1 MSTAA
6 RPQVSRQSRFAGC
19 LLGGAVGDALG
30 YPIEFLGEPSI
41 RSQYGPAGIQT
52 LPRPALI
59 SDDTQMTLFTAAGQI
74 YALSRGRAAAAP
86 DLFLAYCEWLGT
98 QGDTSRMDDP
108 DNPRIFLYHRRELHA
123 CRAPGNTCLA
133 ALRTSPHGGTPEQPV
148 NNSKGCGGVMRV
160 APIGLAGAAQ
170 TDRAYALRLAA
181 EAAALTH
188 GHPYGFLSA
197 ALLAA
202 IIQDALD
209 APAGSRLETIVRQAA
224 GEVRRLFSAWAE
236 TEPLCGTAE
245 AAAALALD
253 AGCSDLDGVH
263 RFGEGWIGEEALYIA
278 IFAAVRH
285 QDDFGAAI
293 RCAVNHRGD
302 SDSTG
307 SIAGNILGAW
317 LGEEAVAAAFSL
329 DDLELSSLI
338 RDVALQL
345 EAVSRPKP
353 QPTPD
358 MEQTGNPFRSP
369 FSSTASTASAA
380 PARPEVSF
388 RGMRPEMAEPVPDYR
403 PGSTV
408 FGDWTVREALGA
420 GSFGSVYRLEKEGYG
435 FVTASAL
442 KVIRVPQS
450 PSDIRA
456 VLSEGLDEQSA
467 TAYFQGLVD
476 EIAREISVM
485 AALKSHPNIVSYEDH
500 RVLPHAGSIGWD
512 IQIRME
518 LLTSLNDYLR
528 AHPFTPQD
536 VRELGLQLSSALEF
550 CETKQ
555 LIHRDIKPENIF
567 VSESGQFKLGDFG
580 VARTAEKTTGGLSKK
595 GTEAYM
601 APEVYL
607 GRPYGPSVD
616 LYSLG
621 LVLYRLCNHNRLP
634 LFPAWPEPITFQSR
648 EQALSRRMQ
657 GVPLP
662 PPDQADPALAAVILR
677 ACAYD
682 PKDRYHTAAELRQAL
697 ASPPAPPA
705 SPDPPRFFTSPQP
718 ARPEIDFDKTAYVL
732 PGQNPPPKPSPEPPR
747 FTPPQPAWSE
757 IDFDKTAYVLPGRK
771 TPPPETPPE
780 PEKPKPVEPEKPK
793 PQEPE
798 APDIEPGP
806 DGFVGRAEYRA
817 SVQTL
822 TYRRNPDAKTAA
834 VLETLSGEGKAVLW
848 VTKKFAE
855 CCGSNPL
862 TVSLTSGAF
871 WSISG
876 PAATAWLTKLL
887 TVGSTVVIHCRYP
900 GFPRYQEEITLH
912 LVEPKLMQASNALL
926 DGVAN
931 LVYVYGSGGKCSC
944 QMRQLANFRPAPG
957 IINAFSGGNPFLS
970 LRNDV
975 CVEHPIWVTT
985 AISQLKTALQIP
997 LPGSGGTITI
1007 PVLNKTGE
1015 SGVPLAVTRLQ
1026 REFTVHGRTE
1036 LLPTGVWYQVILDV
1050 QSPVYAI
1057 WDRAAHQVI
1066 WAEDPAAFQHSDSH
1080 VSPDDVPE
1088 LQKTGGGGTTSG
1100 PANPFYRFAVQK

>member
-6 RPQVSRQSRFAGC
+6 RPTVSRRSCFAGC

-41 RSQYGPAGIQT
+41 RSQYGPAGIQA

-98 QGDTSRMDDP
+98 QGDTSRMNDP
-108 DNPRIFLYHRRELHA
+108 ANPRIFLYHRRELHA

-160 APIGLAGAAQ
+160 APIGLAGAALA
-170 TDRAYALRLAA
+170 DRAYALRLAA

-209 APAGSRLETIVRQAA
+209 APAGSRLETVIRQAA
-224 GEVRRLFSAWAE
+224 SEVRRLFSAWAE

-245 AAAALALD
+245 AAVSLALD

-285 QDDFGAAI
+285 QDNFGAAI

-317 LGEEAVAAAFSL
+317 LGEEAVSAAFSL
-329 DDLELSSLI
+329 DDLELSVLI

-345 EAVSRPKP
+345 EAASRPKP

-358 MEQTGNPFRSP
+358 MEQTGNPFRPS
-369 FSSTASTASAA
+369 FSSTAPAA

-388 RGMRPEMAEPVPDYR
+388 RGTHPEAAEVVPDYS
-403 PGSTV
+403 PGSIV
-408 FGDWTVREALGA
+408 FGDWTVRETLGA

-450 PSDIRA
+450 PSDVRA

-528 AHPFTPQD
+528 THPFTPQD

-634 LFPAWPEPITFQSR
+634 FFPAWPEPITFQSR

-657 GVPLP
+657 GAPLP
-662 PPDQADPALAAVILR
+662 PPDQADPVLAAVILR

-697 ASPPAPPA
+697 ASPPA
-705 SPDPPRFFTSPQP
+705 QP
-718 ARPEIDFDKTAYVL
+718 AP
-732 PGQNPPPKPSPEPPR
+732 PEPLR

-757 IDFDKTAYVLPGRK
+757 IDFDKTAYVLPRRK
-771 TPPPETPPE
+771 TTPQPPPE
-780 PEKPKPVEPEKPK
+780 PEKPRPIEPEKPK
-793 PQEPE
+793 PQGPEKAKPTEPE

-817 SVQTL
+817 GVQTL

-876 PAATAWLTKLL
+876 AAATAWLTKLL
-887 TVGSTVVIHCRYP
+887 TVGSSVVICCRYP

-926 DGVAN
+926 DGVSN

-944 QMRQLANFRPAPG
+944 QMQQLATFRPVPG
-957 IINAFSGGNPFLS
+957 VISAFSGGNPFLS
-970 LRNDV
+970 VWNDL
-975 CVEHPIWVTT
+975 CTERPIWVTT
-985 AISQLKTALQIP
+985 AISQLKTALQIS

-1007 PVLNKTGE
+1007 PALNKAGE
-1015 SGVPLAVTRLQ
+1015 SGVPLAVIRLQ
-1026 REFTVHGRTE
+1026 REFTVRGRTE
-1036 LLPTGVWYQVILDV
+1036 LLPTGVWYQVILDI
-1050 QSPVYAI
+1050 QSPVFAV
-1057 WDRAAHQVI
+1057 WDRTAHQVI
-1066 WAEDPAAFQHSDSH
+1066 WAENPDALQRGDSH

-1088 LQKTGGGGTTSG
+1088 LQKTGSGGTTSG